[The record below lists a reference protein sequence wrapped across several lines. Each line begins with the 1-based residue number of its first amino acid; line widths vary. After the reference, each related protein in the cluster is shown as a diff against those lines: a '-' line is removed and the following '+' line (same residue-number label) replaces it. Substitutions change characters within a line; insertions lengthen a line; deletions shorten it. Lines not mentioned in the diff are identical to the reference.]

1 VKTEAE
7 IREAL
12 RLNRWLIR
20 SNRIHRQDLATQMNV
35 CGVVAAL
42 EWALGLARPGDDP
55 VGETMADI
63 LEMIR
68 RDEGN

>member
-20 SNRIHRQDLATQMNV
+20 SNRIHRQDLVTQMNV

-42 EWALGLARPGDDP
+42 EWALRLARPGDDP